1 MAKAQIK
8 MAETVAI
15 LVVFFMLLMFGLSFY
30 VGLQQENHERLQEE
44 TRELNALQIIQKA
57 SYLPELQ
64 CSIQNIQYD
73 NCFDVQKADQFYR
86 ITHGPG
92 GNSPDPELIQR
103 YYQIFRHST
112 IYLHEIY
119 PGNGTVCV
127 YDQAL
132 PVENATYAPQMFV
145 PVSLYNATEN
155 AFSMGMLN
163 ITYTVS

>member
-1 MAKAQIK
+1 

-15 LVVFFMLLMFGLSFY
+15 LVVFFMMLMFGLTFY
-30 VGLQQENHERLQEE
+30 VGLQEENYKQMQEE
-44 TRELNALQIIQKA
+44 SWELNALQIIQKA

-73 NCFDVQKADQFYR
+73 NCFDVQKADQFFT
-86 ITHGPG
+86 ITHGPD
-92 GNSPDPELIQR
+92 GNSPDPALIQK

-119 PGNGTVCV
+119 PGNTSVCV

-132 PVENATYAPQMFV
+132 PIENTSATFRTYV